1 MGLDCKAT
9 MKFIQTSTF
18 ALVLLVPQFAYP
30 QMFGR
35 GSYEDCITDSM
46 KGVTSDVAATAI
58 IGACRAKFP
67 EASPPPGPSGYFVD
81 DRGIGICSVLWNGD
95 EFVAN
100 EGDQPRKSFAPFDI
114 TTPSTIVVRMRLP
127 EAIKSDFYKGGDTE
141 GNARIMEHVN
151 RNAASIMRAC
161 EDKQIFPDA
170 AQ

>member
-1 MGLDCKAT
+1 
-9 MKFIQTSTF
+9 MKFIQTSTL
-18 ALVLLVPQFAYP
+18 ALALFVPQIAYP

-58 IGACRAKFP
+58 VGACKAKFP
-67 EASPPPGPSGYFVD
+67 EAPGPSGYFVD
-81 DRGIGICSVLWNGD
+81 DRGIGICSVLWSGD

-100 EGDQPRKSFAPFDI
+100 TGDQPKEKFAVFDI

-127 EAIKSDFYKGGDTE
+127 EAIKSNFYKDGDTE
-141 GNARIMEHVN
+141 GNTKIMEHIS

-161 EDKQIFPDA
+161 EGKQIFPDA
-170 AQ
+170 AE